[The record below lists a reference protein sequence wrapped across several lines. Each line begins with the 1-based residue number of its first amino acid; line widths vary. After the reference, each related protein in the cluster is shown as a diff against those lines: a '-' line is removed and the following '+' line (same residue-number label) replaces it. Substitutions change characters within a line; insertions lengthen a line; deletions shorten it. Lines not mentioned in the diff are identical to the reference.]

1 MFAVVLVGLVVILLG
16 FGCLVG
22 RLCGLI
28 VLVIISCV
36 YCVAWFVFFLHT
48 LVVFSTC

>member
-16 FGCLVG
+16 FGCLGG

-36 YCVAWFVFFLHT
+36 YCVAWFVFFLHM